1 MWSNKESNDEEWG
14 QDDGDIRVARAEGEE
29 EGSFPA
35 LRSDCGADR
44 DSLHF
49 VVKVPDWKGR
59 RSIQWVE
66 GKAMRD

>member
-1 MWSNKESNDEEWG
+1 VEP
-14 QDDGDIRVARAEGEE
+14 AEGEGQ
-29 EGSFPA
+29 GSFSA

-44 DSLHF
+44 DSSHF

-66 GKAMRD
+66 GKA

>member
-1 MWSNKESNDEEWG
+1 
-14 QDDGDIRVARAEGEE
+14 VARAEGEE
-29 EGSFPA
+29 EGSFSA

-44 DSLHF
+44 VGSHS

-66 GKAMRD
+66 GKEMRD